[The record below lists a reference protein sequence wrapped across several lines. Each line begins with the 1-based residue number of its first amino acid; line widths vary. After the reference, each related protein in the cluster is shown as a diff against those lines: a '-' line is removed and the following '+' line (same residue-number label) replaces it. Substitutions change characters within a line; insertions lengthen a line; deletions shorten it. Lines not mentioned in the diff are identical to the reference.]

1 MNRSIHSTSRFI
13 FFFFFNDTA
22 TTEIYTLSLHDAL
35 PIFVAVVVAVFQVI
49 FTLGQPATDLLS
61 KMLDAVAVRLSH
73 LIPAGMI
80 NSLVVNGIWKGAGSV
95 LVFLP
100 QILLLFLVIGLLED
114 SGYLARA
121 AVISDRLMAKVGLNG
136 KSFIPLLS
144 AYGCAVPA
152 VMATR
157 TIENRRDR
165 IATILIAPFMT
176 CSARLPVYTMVIAAF
191 IPNRPFLGQLVGTR
205 AIAMLSLYVLGFLMA
220 VVTAKA
226 LKSSVLRSRD
236 VAFIMELPPYRW
248 PLWESLGLRLWD
260 RAKAFVFRAGTVILA
275 VSILLWALSSLPMH
289 NGQPPEI
296 GDSIIAKA
304 GHFIEPAIRPLG
316 FNWRIGVGLLSS
328 FAAREV
334 IIATMGT
341 LHGVDPESHEL
352 ALQEALKTDLSPAGA
367 IALLVFFAFA
377 MQCMSTSAVVRRET
391 NSWKWPILQF
401 LYMTAVAYVAAFA
414 AYRLTL
420 LYWT

>member
-1 MNRSIHSTSRFI
+1 VRMGTHAAYQRGATPEWTRRLDSIFLHKLWGGVI
-13 FFFFFNDTA
+13 FLLV
-22 TTEIYTLSLHDAL
+22 I
-35 PIFVAVVVAVFQVI
+35 VAVFQTI
-49 FTLGQPATDLLS
+49 FTLGQPVTDLLQS
-61 KMLDAVAVRLSH
+61 ALDSLAGLLSGVIPEGML
-73 LIPAGMI
+73 
-80 NSLVVNGIWKGAGSV
+80 NSLVVNGIWKGVGSV
-95 LVFLP
+95 LVFIP
-100 QILLLFLVIGLLED
+100 QILLLFLVIGILED

-121 AVISDRLMAKVGLNG
+121 AVISDKLMAKVGLNG

-152 VMATR
+152 IMATR

-191 IPNRPFLGQLVGTR
+191 IPNRPVLGPLVGSR
-205 AIAMLSLYVLGFLMA
+205 AVAMLSLYVLGFLMA
-220 VVTAKA
+220 VITARA

-248 PLWESLGLRLWD
+248 PMWKSLGLRLTD
-260 RAKAFVFRAGTVILA
+260 RAKAFVLRAGTVILGA
-275 VSILLWALSSLPMH
+275 TVVLWALTYLPMH
-289 NGQPPEI
+289 NGQPPAI
-296 GDSIIAKA
+296 GDSIIAQM
-304 GHFIEPAIRPLG
+304 GHAIEPVIHPLG

-341 LHGVDPESHEL
+341 LHGVDPQSHAM
-352 ALQEALKTDLSPAGA
+352 ALQDALKSDLSAAGA

-377 MQCMSTSAVVRRET
+377 MQCMSTLAVVRRET
-391 NSWKWPILQF
+391 NSWKWPLLQF
-401 LYMTAVAYVAAFA
+401 LYMTVVAYVAAFA
-414 AYRLTL
+414 AYRIAL